1 MDSKDK
7 IYARLQKSK
16 NLPSLP
22 QVLLKLIE
30 TCDKDDMA
38 LSDIS
43 AILIK
48 DASMSSR
55 VLTLVNSAYFSL
67 NNTFAS
73 IDQAV
78 VYLGADTIKNIA
90 VTASVQQVF
99 RKLGKNESFSM
110 DRFWWDS
117 FSSAVFAKR
126 IARQSGYSNVEEAYL
141 AGLLH
146 DLGELLLLM
155 NFTDEYTALQN
166 KGYSNANQCMAED
179 SQIGINHCEAGAW
192 LAKQWKLN
200 CFIADTIL
208 YHHATLEEIKGA
220 SPLVKVVY
228 LAEQYHQV
236 SEGDFDAVYHIGGEL
251 FDFGTKQIDEI
262 YKGVEEEIHE
272 VAQSLGVKVDSS
284 SESIAKPT
292 LEPTEHDLELLHQ
305 VKNYSLLHGLLENL
319 LEAEDKDATL
329 KSLERALNV
338 LFDIETIFF
347 FLYDFEQQKFYGSAS
362 TLNPE
367 TERLQGVVLS
377 AEQGTSLLVKSMLE
391 KQLIVST
398 QDTEF
403 PLGSL
408 ADSQLL
414 SAVGGKGMLY
424 LPMTAQRKSV
434 GVIVIRLPDSQEKDL
449 FSEEDCKILQM
460 LANQAGISLYLDE
473 VQRKHAEKI
482 EAARL
487 EASSMAAAKVVH
499 EVNNPLGII
508 KNYLKILEIKVP
520 EKDSLKN
527 EFAILDEEITRIAT
541 IIQQSDTFST
551 GGKQHFELI
560 DVNSLLSSLLA
571 ILSKSVFYS
580 SRLQVHFSPDPDLP
594 NILTDGDAIKQIVI
608 NLIKNAAEAMADG
621 GNVYIETRS
630 GSRGELTTVYPS
642 LETGDCIEIT
652 IRDDGPGLSD
662 SVLSKPFEPF
672 ASTKGKGHSG
682 LGLTIINSLVT
693 ELKGMVTC
701 TSNKETGTLF
711 TISLPMLQHSAG

>member
-1 MDSKDK
+1 
-7 IYARLQKSK
+7 
-16 NLPSLP
+16 
-22 QVLLKLIE
+22 
-30 TCDKDDMA
+30 
-38 LSDIS
+38 
-43 AILIK
+43 
-48 DASMSSR
+48 
-55 VLTLVNSAYFSL
+55 
-67 NNTFAS
+67 
-73 IDQAV
+73 
-78 VYLGADTIKNIA
+78 
-90 VTASVQQVF
+90 
-99 RKLGKNESFSM
+99 
-110 DRFWWDS
+110 
-117 FSSAVFAKR
+117 
-126 IARQSGYSNVEEAYL
+126 
-141 AGLLH
+141 
-146 DLGELLLLM
+146 
-155 NFTDEYTALQN
+155 
-166 KGYSNANQCMAED
+166 
-179 SQIGINHCEAGAW
+179 
-192 LAKQWKLN
+192 
-200 CFIADTIL
+200 
-208 YHHATLEEIKGA
+208 
-220 SPLVKVVY
+220 
-228 LAEQYHQV
+228 
-236 SEGDFDAVYHIGGEL
+236 
-251 FDFGTKQIDEI
+251 
-262 YKGVEEEIHE
+262 
-272 VAQSLGVKVDSS
+272 
-284 SESIAKPT
+284 
-292 LEPTEHDLELLHQ
+292 
-305 VKNYSLLHGLLENL
+305 
-319 LEAEDKDATL
+319 
-329 KSLERALNV
+329 
-338 LFDIETIFF
+338 
-347 FLYDFEQQKFYGSAS
+347 
-362 TLNPE
+362 
-367 TERLQGVVLS
+367 
-377 AEQGTSLLVKSMLE
+377 MLE